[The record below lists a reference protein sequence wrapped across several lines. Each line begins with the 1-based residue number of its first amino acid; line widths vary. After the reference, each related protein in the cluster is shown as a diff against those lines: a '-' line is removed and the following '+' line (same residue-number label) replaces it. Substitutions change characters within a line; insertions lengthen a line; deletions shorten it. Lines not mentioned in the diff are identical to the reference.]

1 MARVVNGS
9 LQLLQ
14 DLSRTFTY
22 LAITITTTQQF
33 APSSLHRRLPL
44 PLSHFD
50 TIVATVVVTI
60 GETGR
65 VATIVQLMLVSV
77 AIAVILRRFRTSG
90 KISRS
95 TDVVLVG

>member
-1 MARVVNGS
+1 MVACSCFKIFQELS
-9 LQLLQ
+9 LTWQLRLPQ
-14 DLSRTFTY
+14 
-22 LAITITTTQQF
+22 QQF